1 MKSRQARACSRM
13 ATDDS
18 CDPSAQPDKL
28 EHNPGPWWQL
38 QQGNSSKPPPVALRD
53 QAWVQPGQ
61 QVLIN
66 GASSGVGTFAVQI
79 AQSALRRDD
88 RRVQHE
94 KRWSATDAGWSGW
107 TARPPGLPKAAS

>member
-1 MKSRQARACSRM
+1 M
-13 ATDDS
+13 ATDNS

-38 QQGNSSKPPPVALRD
+38 QQGNSSKPPPVALWD

-66 GASSGVGTFAVQI
+66 GASGGVGTFAV
-79 AQSALRRDD
+79 
-88 RRVQHE
+88 
-94 KRWSATDAGWSGW
+94 
-107 TARPPGLPKAAS
+107 